1 MKADLGRSKKVITEM
16 RPVVD
21 NFKKEIYEKKQND
34 KCQNT
39 DLMAKEIRSLTEKVG

>member
-21 NFKKEIYEKKQND
+21 NFKKEIYEKKNRMINVKIQILWL
-34 KCQNT
+34 KKSG
-39 DLMAKEIRSLTEKVG
+39 A